1 MTMALKQLGIFQTA
15 DVYWKSMEDAVRKKY
30 NDQQIVAAVEILSD
44 FCDMLDRSDVTFLQ
58 AEEREH
64 SEIRPPAPSPEPQA
78 SPMAAEDAFPE
89 ETMGEEEEAF
99 AEPTQPRQAPVMA
112 PQPQPQPSVQEQRK
126 ASFVE
131 RLKAKRPQ

>member
-1 MTMALKQLGIFQTA
+1 MALKQLGIFQTA
-15 DVYWKSMEDAVRKKY
+15 DVYWKSVEDAARKKY

-44 FCDMLDRSDVTFLQ
+44 FCDTLDRSGVTLLQ
-58 AEEREH
+58 AEELEH
-64 SEIRPPAPSPEPQA
+64 GEIRPPAPSPEPQA

-89 ETMGEEEEAF
+89 ETMAEEEEAF
-99 AEPTQPRQAPVMA
+99 AEPAPPRQAPVMA
-112 PQPQPQPSVQEQRK
+112 PQPQPTVQEQRK